1 MNDGNEE
8 QVLGEDKMND
18 SDGTYCEEAPCDGNV
33 VMLGVVTFNVG
44 TPGIVLRPRRHSR
57 AFQ

>member
-1 MNDGNEE
+1 
-8 QVLGEDKMND
+8 MND
-18 SDGTYCEEAPCDGNV
+18 SDGTNCEEAPCDGNV